1 MNRVIT
7 MPDGGYKTPPR
18 RRQTPLRGGGGKAA
32 AAAQF
37 RSAVFAAGVIHDF
50 RRDLLR
56 GGGPQSLLD
65 AASAELK
72 RLLLLQQGL

>member
-18 RRQTPLRGGGGKAA
+18 RRQTTLRGGGGKAA

-50 RRDLLR
+50 RRGLLR

-65 AASAELK
+65 AASAELE

>member
-18 RRQTPLRGGGGKAA
+18 RRQTTLRGGGGK
-32 AAAQF
+32 AAQF

-50 RRDLLR
+50 RRGLLR